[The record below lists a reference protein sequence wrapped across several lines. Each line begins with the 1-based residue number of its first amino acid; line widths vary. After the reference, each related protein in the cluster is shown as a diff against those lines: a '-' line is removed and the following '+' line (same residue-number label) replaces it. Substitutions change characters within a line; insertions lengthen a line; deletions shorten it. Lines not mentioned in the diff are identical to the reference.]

1 MKIKKVLTD
10 TIIEVPLLP
19 SAMFSAIETGRGRSG
34 LRNDGVLTIN
44 KGDREKSYIV
54 YCLSVQLL

>member
-1 MKIKKVLTD
+1 
-10 TIIEVPLLP
+10 
-19 SAMFSAIETGRGRSG
+19 MFSAIETGRGRSG